1 MGASVAGGVIAF
13 YQYGYG
19 IAAFGAGALVD
30 AGGGRRPVRV
40 RHDRRGDY
48 GRAGLRARPQALR
61 PAPTARAHERQV

>member
-1 MGASVAGGVIAF
+1 MGAWVAGGVIAF

-48 GRAGLRARPQALR
+48 GRAELRARP
-61 PAPTARAHERQV
+61 